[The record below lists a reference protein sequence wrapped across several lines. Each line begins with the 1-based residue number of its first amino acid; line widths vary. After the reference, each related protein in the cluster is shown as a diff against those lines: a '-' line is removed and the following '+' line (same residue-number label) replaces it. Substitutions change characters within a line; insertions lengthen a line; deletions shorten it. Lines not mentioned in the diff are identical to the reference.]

1 VEVVGHGVVDDGV
14 AGVCQWIRKVPIMS
28 K

>member
-14 AGVCQWIRKVPIMS
+14 AGVCQWIRGVL
-28 K
+28 